1 MLETEFGHG
10 DALGAGM
17 PPFAAA
23 AGIAGLLAPGDA
35 VVHPA
40 HGIGRFEARETQDL
54 DGDRL
59 DVLRLRFDE
68 RHLTLRVPVAKAG
81 RSGLRLPMA
90 SGTIGRVMAAL
101 AGAPRASRAIWARR
115 AIEFTAKVNSG
126 DPMLVAE
133 VVRDLGRHAERT
145 DLPLGERFLF
155 EQAVQRLAAEIAEV
169 EGASRAAVSARIIAI
184 LAGRRARGEA
194 AGAA

>member
-1 MLETEFGHG
+1 MLQAEFGHG
-10 DALGAGM
+10 TAVRAGM
-17 PPFAAA
+17 PPLVAAG
-23 AGIAGLLAPGDA
+23 GIAGLLTPGDV

-59 DVLRLRFDE
+59 DVLRLRFEE
-68 RHLTLRVPVAKAG
+68 RRLTLRLPVAKAG

-90 SGTIGRVMAAL
+90 PETIGRVLAVI
-101 AGAPRASRAIWARR
+101 AGAPRTSRAIWARR

-126 DPMLVAE
+126 DPLLVAE
-133 VVRDLGRHAERT
+133 VVRDLGRHAERA

-155 EQAVQRLAAEIAEV
+155 EQAVERLAGEIAEV
-169 EGASRAAVSARIIAI
+169 EGVSRAEVTARIIGT
-184 LAGRRARGEA
+184 LTGRRARVEA
-194 AGAA
+194 

>member
-1 MLETEFGHG
+1 MLEVEFGHG
-10 DALGAGM
+10 DALRGGM
-17 PPFAAA
+17 PPFVAA
-23 AGIAGLLAPGDA
+23 AGIAGLLAPGDV

-68 RHLTLRVPVAKAG
+68 RRLTLRVPVAKAE

-90 SGTIGRVMAAL
+90 PETVGRVL
-101 AGAPRASRAIWARR
+101 SVVGGAPRASRAIWARR

-133 VVRDLGRHAERT
+133 VVRDLGRHAERA

-155 EQAVQRLAAEIAEV
+155 EQAMERLAGEIAEI
-169 EGASRAAVSARIIAI
+169 EGASRAEVTARIIGI

-194 AGAA
+194 VGAA